1 MSILPLICIGPKTGA
16 PSFSKDMVR
25 QWNFYAALIHS
36 LLCEIQGRDETAS
49 MGNVLMPRERNDF
62 NIKTAKWQ
70 MLIIIFLKI
79 IRILYLLIMFAFCF
93 RDQVFAK
100 MLEMLSS
107 LPAAKLLES
116 NFEEVLDQERSED
129 YSAWNP
135 DSQMC
140 SVLGTC
146 SMMLCPGPGVTGNFV
161 NLYQKKDK
169 MCSFKCITSLIE
181 IYKRH

>member
-1 MSILPLICIGPKTGA
+1 
-16 PSFSKDMVR
+16 
-25 QWNFYAALIHS
+25 
-36 LLCEIQGRDETAS
+36 
-49 MGNVLMPRERNDF
+49 
-62 NIKTAKWQ
+62 

-116 NFEEVLDQERSED
+116 NFEEVLRRGARTILLEIRIHKCAVYWVHAVWRYVQDL
-129 YSAWNP
+129 
-135 DSQMC
+135 
-140 SVLGTC
+140 VLQVILLIYTK
-146 SMMLCPGPGVTGNFV
+146 
-161 NLYQKKDK
+161 KKDK

-181 IYKRH
+181 IYKRHYNFPCNIDVIIFI

>member
-25 QWNFYAALIHS
+25 QWNFCAALIHS
-36 LLCEIQGRDETAS
+36 LLCEIQGRDEKAS
-49 MGNVLMPRERNDF
+49 MGMRPHAQETELLQYKN
-62 NIKTAKWQ
+62 KKWQ

-100 MLEMLSS
+100 ILELLSS

-116 NFEEVLDQERSED
+116 NFEEVLRRGARTMLLEIRIHKCAVYWVHTVWRHVQDL
-129 YSAWNP
+129 
-135 DSQMC
+135 
-140 SVLGTC
+140 VLQVILLIYT
-146 SMMLCPGPGVTGNFV
+146 
-161 NLYQKKDK
+161 KK
-169 MCSFKCITSLIE
+169 
-181 IYKRH
+181 KR

>member
-1 MSILPLICIGPKTGA
+1 
-16 PSFSKDMVR
+16 
-25 QWNFYAALIHS
+25 
-36 LLCEIQGRDETAS
+36 
-49 MGNVLMPRERNDF
+49 
-62 NIKTAKWQ
+62 

-129 YSAWNP
+129 YSA
-135 DSQMC
+135 
-140 SVLGTC
+140 
-146 SMMLCPGPGVTGNFV
+146 
-161 NLYQKKDK
+161 
-169 MCSFKCITSLIE
+169 
-181 IYKRH
+181 

>member
-1 MSILPLICIGPKTGA
+1 
-16 PSFSKDMVR
+16 
-25 QWNFYAALIHS
+25 
-36 LLCEIQGRDETAS
+36 
-49 MGNVLMPRERNDF
+49 
-62 NIKTAKWQ
+62 

-116 NFEEVLDQERSED
+116 NFEEVLRRGASED
-129 YSAWNP
+129 YAAWNP

-140 SVLGTC
+140 TGY
-146 SMMLCPGPGVTGNFV
+146 MLYDVMSRTWC
-161 NLYQKKDK
+161 Y
-169 MCSFKCITSLIE
+169 
-181 IYKRH
+181 R